1 MDKEKNKSE
10 HELEEKTAEE
20 HEAIEGAL
28 NSEVTEDVIEEELV
42 DINMSLAEQISEEL
56 ENVETEEK
64 IKKEQINKKKKAIYI
79 QGVVVAVLFVLVA
92 TAFFLGFTEPG
103 NDLLKKMGVNVGEVI
118 WTSRTSEFEK
128 NPEQMEDIDELEE
141 DDILGG
147 EDLEAVETDQILWP
161 DVPGEGRQEDYAI
174 NVLLLGEEAI
184 GSGTSRGRTDLIM
197 IATMNTKTKELKLTS
212 LMRDMLV
219 RIPGY
224 QENKLNSAYQRGGV
238 PLLYETIALNF
249 DIKLDGCMLVNF
261 DNFERIIDRLGGLE
275 ITLTGAESRYLNR
288 TNYISKP
295 QYRTTVEGTQTLNG
309 NQVLGYSR
317 IRYRASITGYKND
330 YGRTDRHRII
340 LNEIFEKYKTSS
352 KVELVSIMYSL
363 LPMISTDI
371 SGDTFKHMLYT
382 FLDMGT
388 TEVQQLR
395 IPVDGKFRDNVSV
408 RGMDVLIPD
417 YNENIRILHEF
428 VFGDENQ

>member
-1 MDKEKNKSE
+1 MDKERNKSE
-10 HELEEKTAEE
+10 YELEEKTAEE

-295 QYRTTVEGTQTLNG
+295 Q
-309 NQVLGYSR
+309 
-317 IRYRASITGYKND
+317 
-330 YGRTDRHRII
+330 
-340 LNEIFEKYKTSS
+340 
-352 KVELVSIMYSL
+352 
-363 LPMISTDI
+363 
-371 SGDTFKHMLYT
+371 
-382 FLDMGT
+382 
-388 TEVQQLR
+388 
-395 IPVDGKFRDNVSV
+395 
-408 RGMDVLIPD
+408 
-417 YNENIRILHEF
+417 
-428 VFGDENQ
+428 

>member
-1 MDKEKNKSE
+1 MDKDKNKSE
-10 HELEEKTAEE
+10 HELEENLAEE

-28 NSEVTEDVIEEELV
+28 NSEVTEDVIEEELA
-42 DINMSLAEQISEEL
+42 DINTSLAEQISEEL
-56 ENVETEEK
+56 ENIETEE
-64 IKKEQINKKKKAIYI
+64 EQIKKKKKAIYI
-79 QGVVVAVLFVLVA
+79 QGVVVTVLFILVA

-103 NDLLKKMGVNVGEVI
+103 NDLLKKMGVNIGEAI
-118 WTSRTSEFEK
+118 WTARTSEFEK
-128 NPEQMEDIDELEE
+128 NPEKAEDIDELEE
-141 DDILGG
+141 DDML
-147 EDLEAVETDQILWP
+147 EDQELEVVEADQILWP

-224 QENKLNSAYQRGGV
+224 QENKLNAAYQRGGV

-261 DNFERIIDRLGGLE
+261 DNFEKIIDRLGGLE
-275 ITLTGAESRYLNR
+275 ITLTAAESRYLNR

-295 QYRTTVEGTQTLNG
+295 QYRTTVEGTQILNG

-317 IRYRASITGYKND
+317 IRYRTSITGYRDD

-352 KVELVSIMYSL
+352 NMELFSIMYSL

-371 SGDTFKHMLYT
+371 CGDTFKHMLNT
-382 FLDMGT
+382 FLEMGT
-388 TEVQQLR
+388 MEVQQLR

-428 VFGDENQ
+428 IFGDEA

>member
-1 MDKEKNKSE
+1 M
-10 HELEEKTAEE
+10 
-20 HEAIEGAL
+20 
-28 NSEVTEDVIEEELV
+28 
-42 DINMSLAEQISEEL
+42 
-56 ENVETEEK
+56 
-64 IKKEQINKKKKAIYI
+64 
-79 QGVVVAVLFVLVA
+79 F
-92 TAFFLGFTEPG
+92 
-103 NDLLKKMGVNVGEVI
+103 
-118 WTSRTSEFEK
+118 R
-128 NPEQMEDIDELEE
+128 
-141 DDILGG
+141 
-147 EDLEAVETDQILWP
+147 
-161 DVPGEGRQEDYAI
+161 EGRQEDYAI

-224 QENKLNSAYQRGGV
+224 QENKLNAAYQRGGV

-261 DNFERIIDRLGGLE
+261 DNFEKIIDRLGGLE
-275 ITLTGAESRYLNR
+275 ITLTAAESRYLNR

-295 QYRTTVEGTQTLNG
+295 QYRTTVEGTQILNG

-317 IRYRASITGYKND
+317 IRYRTSITGYRDD

-340 LNEIFEKYKTSS
+340 LNEIFEKYKASS
-352 KVELVSIMYSL
+352 NMELFSIMYSL

-371 SGDTFKHMLYT
+371 CGDTFKHMLNT
-382 FLDMGT
+382 FLEMGT
-388 TEVQQLR
+388 MEVQQLR

-428 VFGDENQ
+428 IFGDEA